1 LLPRDVE
8 ENRLPPQ
15 NLIRASSNAKPRGAI
30 KFGEHLCGIFV
41 AVYLKPTGTNQYLVS
56 NMVGDFIRV
65 TEDN

>member
-15 NLIRASSNAKPRGAI
+15 NLHPRLLNAKPRGAI
-30 KFGEHLCGIFV
+30 KFGEYLCGIFV